1 MEKGGPLPKGYQAHH
16 VIPKAVWKDIP
27 EKCQDKLKLD
37 VHAAYNGIA
46 LPGSVCAQRARGRN
60 ERAPIHNTNH
70 TAYSKAVRNKLQG
83 ICSDIEE
90 GKFDQ
95 KAARME
101 MFAFIN
107 ESKNNLLMGIDA
119 SIRTECSKNSGQK
132 YRRLR

>member
-16 VIPKAVWKDIP
+16 VIPKAEWNKLSPDCKNKLNLDIN
-27 EKCQDKLKLD
+27 
-37 VHAAYNGIA
+37 AAYNGIA

-70 TAYSKAVRNKLQG
+70 MAYSNAVGDKLRT
-83 ICSDIEE
+83 ICSGIEE
-90 GKFDQ
+90 GTIDQ
-95 KAARME
+95 KAARRE

-119 SIRTECSKNSGQK
+119 SIRTECSKNFGQK